1 MEILRRR
8 NFHTAHGLGNL
19 RWEHRKD
26 FLIKYFY
33 FFFAFLVHF
42 EEWNLKRLKKSKTEI
57 GVKATNH
64 SGEKECRKEKL
75 KITAQE
81 CEKISVVFRLDRG
94 SMFVFFYG
102 CISLKR
108 ERKTFSSTLSRFMSR
123 QSKSEAKASF
133 MKNSSRIRC
142 RNGLRRAR
150 SESFNRCQPYKES
163 LPWID
168 LIGFRRLS
176 QRGSWHSLNDLNL
189 DCIIRCKFT
198 TKLLETVEVGGW
210 TSPAAP
216 ELLFLNFP
224 FISPIIALMR
234 IFHSRGDFRRVEF
247 MLKLIRP
254 DERQTT

>member
-1 MEILRRR
+1 MEIPRRR

-26 FLIKYFY
+26 FLIKYFH

-94 SMFVFFYG
+94 SMFVFLRLHLF
-102 CISLKR
+102 K
-108 ERKTFSSTLSRFMSR
+108 ERKKNIFVNTFKIYVSAIEEWR
-123 QSKSEAKASF
+123 
-133 MKNSSRIRC
+133 
-142 RNGLRRAR
+142 
-150 SESFNRCQPYKES
+150 ESFSWWRILREFDVETVWGGHVANRS
-163 LPWID
+163 ID
-168 LIGFRRLS
+168 AS
-176 QRGSWHSLNDLNL
+176 HTKTYTSWHSLNDLNL

-198 TKLLETVEVGGW
+198 TKLLETVEAVGERCPQRPSFFSW
-210 TSPAAP
+210 
-216 ELLFLNFP
+216 
-224 FISPIIALMR
+224 
-234 IFHSRGDFRRVEF
+234 IFHSFPRSS
-247 MLKLIRP
+247 L
-254 DERQTT
+254 